1 MVKKLHVRKD
11 DTVVVVSGKDKGKQG
26 KVLRALPKEG
36 KVVVEGVNVVAR
48 HTKPKGQGDP
58 GGIIRSEAPIYA
70 SKVMLVCEK
79 CNKATV
85 FPTRFFRTARRS
97 AYARNARLNLAEC
110 HKEGK

>member
-26 KVLRALPKEG
+26 KVLRSAQRRK

-79 CNKATV
+79 CNKAT
-85 FPTRFFRTARRS
+85 RIS
-97 AYARNARLNLAEC
+97 
-110 HKEGK
+110 

>member
-79 CNKATV
+79 CNKATRISYKILPDDKKV
-85 FPTRFFRTARRS
+85 RVCKKCA
-97 AYARNARLNLAEC
+97 AEL
-110 HKEGK
+110 G

>member
-48 HTKPKGQGDP
+48 QAERP
-58 GGIIRSEAPIYA
+58 
-70 SKVMLVCEK
+70 
-79 CNKATV
+79 
-85 FPTRFFRTARRS
+85 RRS
-97 AYARNARLNLAEC
+97 GRDHSFRGSYLCVQGNAGLRKVQQSNPYFLQDSSGRQ
-110 HKEGK
+110 EGPRMQEMRG

>member
-48 HTKPKGQGDP
+48 HTKPKGQG
-58 GGIIRSEAPIYA
+58 IRAGSF
-70 SKVMLVCEK
+70 VL
-79 CNKATV
+79 
-85 FPTRFFRTARRS
+85 
-97 AYARNARLNLAEC
+97 RLLSMRPR
-110 HKEGK
+110 

>member
-79 CNKATV
+79 CNKATRISYKILPDGKKV
-85 FPTRFFRTARRS
+85 SVCKKCA
-97 AYARNARLNLAEC
+97 AEL
-110 HKEGK
+110 G

>member
-79 CNKATV
+79 CNKATRISYKILPDGKKV
-85 FPTRFFRTARRS
+85 RVCKHCG
-97 AYARNARLNLAEC
+97 AEI
-110 HKEGK
+110 

>member
-79 CNKATV
+79 CNKATRISYKILPDV
-85 FPTRFFRTARRS
+85 KKVRVCKKCA
-97 AYARNARLNLAEC
+97 AEL
-110 HKEGK
+110 G

>member
-79 CNKATV
+79 CNKATRISYKILPDGKKV
-85 FPTRFFRTARRS
+85 LVCKKCA
-97 AYARNARLNLAEC
+97 AEL
-110 HKEGK
+110 G

>member
-79 CNKATV
+79 CNKATRISYKILPDGKKV
-85 FPTRFFRTARRS
+85 RVCMKCA
-97 AYARNARLNLAEC
+97 AEL
-110 HKEGK
+110 G

>member
-79 CNKATV
+79 CNKATRISYKIRPDGKKV
-85 FPTRFFRTARRS
+85 RVCKKCA
-97 AYARNARLNLAEC
+97 AEL
-110 HKEGK
+110 G

>member
-36 KVVVEGVNVVAR
+36 KV
-48 HTKPKGQGDP
+48 KPKGQGDP

-79 CNKATV
+79 CNKATRISYKILPDGKKV
-85 FPTRFFRTARRS
+85 RVCKKCA
-97 AYARNARLNLAEC
+97 AEL
-110 HKEGK
+110 G

>member
-79 CNKATV
+79 CNKATRISYKIL
-85 FPTRFFRTARRS
+85 PD
-97 AYARNARLNLAEC
+97 
-110 HKEGK
+110 GKKVRVCKKCGETL

>member
-79 CNKATV
+79 CNKATRISYKIL
-85 FPTRFFRTARRS
+85 PD
-97 AYARNARLNLAEC
+97 
-110 HKEGK
+110 GKKVRVAKATGKVID

>member
-26 KVLRALPKEG
+26 NVLRALPKEG

-79 CNKATV
+79 CNKATRISYKILPDGKKV
-85 FPTRFFRTARRS
+85 RVCKKCA
-97 AYARNARLNLAEC
+97 AEL
-110 HKEGK
+110 G

>member
-58 GGIIRSEAPIYA
+58 GGIIRSEAPIYEIGRA
-70 SKVMLVCEK
+70 HV
-79 CNKATV
+79 
-85 FPTRFFRTARRS
+85 
-97 AYARNARLNLAEC
+97 
-110 HKEGK
+110 

>member
-58 GGIIRSEAPIYA
+58 GGIIRSEAPILPDGK
-70 SKVMLVCEK
+70 KVRVCKK
-79 CNKATV
+79 CA
-85 FPTRFFRTARRS
+85 
-97 AYARNARLNLAEC
+97 AEL
-110 HKEGK
+110 G

>member
-79 CNKATV
+79 CNKATRISYKIL
-85 FPTRFFRTARRS
+85 PD
-97 AYARNARLNLAEC
+97 
-110 HKEGK
+110 GKKVRVCKKCGETI

>member
-70 SKVMLVCEK
+70 SKVMLVCPK
-79 CNKATV
+79 CGK
-85 FPTRFFRTARRS
+85 PTRIAHKILADGTK
-97 AYARNARLNLAEC
+97 ARLCKNSDCGETF
-110 HKEGK
+110 

>member
-79 CNKATV
+79 CNKATRISYKILPDGKKV
-85 FPTRFFRTARRS
+85 RVCKKCV
-97 AYARNARLNLAEC
+97 AEL
-110 HKEGK
+110 G

>member
-26 KVLRALPKEG
+26 QVLRALPKEG

-79 CNKATV
+79 CNKATRISYKILPDGKKV
-85 FPTRFFRTARRS
+85 RVCKKCA
-97 AYARNARLNLAEC
+97 AEL
-110 HKEGK
+110 G